1 MNSSQKYG
9 TKLIASSKLEKFA
22 NRTLH
27 RNYTVSFTCPEFT
40 CHCPR
45 SGFPDFATL
54 YIDYQPDKYCV
65 ELKSLKL
72 YINGYREQAVFHE
85 DVANKILD
93 DLTNLLKPKYMRVLA
108 NFNVRGNIHT
118 TIEAIYGAKS

>member
-1 MNSSQKYG
+1 MDTSQKYG
-9 TKLIASSKLEKFA
+9 SKLIENNKLEKFA

-27 RNYTVSFTCPEFT
+27 RDYTIRFTCPEFT

-45 SGFPDFATL
+45 SGFPDFATI

-72 YINGYREQAVFHE
+72 YINGYRDQAIFHE

-93 DLTNLLKPKYMRVLA
+93 DLVDLLKPKYLRVLA
-108 NFNVRGNIHT
+108 DFNVRGNIHT
-118 TIEAIYGAKS
+118 TVEAIHGKKS